1 MNGTREKGY
10 IMDYLALAKSVV
22 AQAGG
27 DGIEVE
33 VYITQDKETSIKVNR
48 GEVTELSQAGSGGMG
63 VRVIER
69 GRMGYA
75 YTSDLSDEAIAQTW
89 RTAREL
95 ARIAT
100 ADEYRA
106 LPDPQPVDQEDLGI
120 WDERLAKVSISEK
133 IAKIKAVEQA
143 AYDYDPRIIATAMCQ
158 YGDNVSHVYL
168 ANSKGF
174 AGEYGRTAAYAL
186 MLAVA
191 RGEDGSM
198 MNAFG
203 VGASTFFDELSARAI
218 GEESASKS
226 VRMLG
231 GKPVSTQIGTVVLDH
246 FVGAQILMALAAAL
260 TAEAWQKRRSFL
272 MDKMGATIGNDK
284 VTLLDNGRLK
294 GGFASAPFDGEGVPT
309 SATRLVDEGVL
320 QNLIYDTYSARKAGR
335 ASTGNSQRGD
345 YRALPSLGPSN
356 FYIQPGQKSREDI
369 IAGVERGLYVLSV
382 MQTGGID
389 PITGDCS
396 MGANGLW
403 IENGQVVGPVNG
415 VTIATT
421 LSDFL
426 NNISEVG
433 NDMRMIPFGGVI
445 GVPTLRVDNV
455 TIGGTRP

>member
-1 MNGTREKGY
+1 
-10 IMDYLALAKSVV
+10 MDYLALAKSIV
-22 AQAGG
+22 AQASG

-33 VYITQDKETSIKVNR
+33 VYITKEKETSIKVNR

-63 VRVIER
+63 VRVIDN

-75 YTSDLSDEAIAQTW
+75 YTSDLSDDAIAQTW

-100 ADEYRA
+100 TDEFRA
-106 LPDPQPVDQEDLGI
+106 LPEPQPITQEDLGI
-120 WDERLAKVSISEK
+120 WDERLPQISASEK
-133 IAKIKAVEQA
+133 IEKIKAVEKA
-143 AYDYDPRIIATAMCQ
+143 AYDYDSRIIATAMCQ
-158 YGDNVSHVYL
+158 YGDSISHIYL

-174 AGEYGRTAAYAL
+174 AGEYGRTVAYAML
-186 MLAVA
+186 LAVA
-191 RGEDGSM
+191 RSDDGSM

-203 VGASTFFDELSARAI
+203 VGASNFFDDLSAKAI

-226 VRMLG
+226 VQMLG
-231 GKPVSTQIGTVVLDH
+231 GQPVPTQVATVVLDH
-246 FVGAQILMALAAAL
+246 FVGAQILMALATAL

-272 MDKMGATIGNDK
+272 VDKMGTTIGNDK
-284 VTLLDNGRLK
+284 VTLFDNGRLK
-294 GGFASAPFDGEGVPT
+294 GGLASAPFDGEGVAT

-320 QNLIYDTYSARKAGR
+320 QNLIYDSYSARKVGR
-335 ASTGNSQRGD
+335 APTGNSQRSD
-345 YRALPSLGPSN
+345 YRTLPSLGPSN
-356 FYIQPGQKSREDI
+356 FYIQPGHKSREEI
-369 IAGVERGLYVLSV
+369 ISGVKNGLYVLSV

-403 IENGQVVGPVNG
+403 IKDGQIVGPVNG

-433 NDMRMIPFGGVI
+433 NDVRMMPFGGAI

-455 TIGGTRP
+455 TIGGTSA